1 VTATSKAQ
9 PLNVCHDGDCREI
22 LDQIRGSGL
31 QVQCVVT
38 SPPYWGLRRYL
49 PEAHPDSH
57 LELGQEALHDC
68 VGWATGAP
76 CGHCYVC
83 HLVAVLRGVR
93 EVLADDG
100 VVWLN
105 LGDTYVSGGG
115 SKITPQTGSEFA
127 DRQRGRE
134 VICRSPRKL
143 RSSGCDLAPKNLVG
157 IPWRVALAL
166 QADGWI
172 LRQDV
177 IWGKVA
183 PMPESVQDRCTK
195 SHEYVF
201 LLAKQQD
208 YFFDAA
214 AISEPATGKL
224 PGNIKHKYVDQAQ
237 VLAQHDD
244 QHLRTKQGLLNIGAR
259 QTRNRRSVWSIP
271 YQPFAGAHFATFP
284 KRLAELCILA
294 GTSSAGHCPE
304 CGRRAAPD
312 GATPCGCKAEPVP
325 DIVLDPFFGSG
336 TTGQAAQDL
345 GRSWMGIELNPN
357 YALLQSERTRQSAL
371 AL

>member
-1 VTATSKAQ
+1 M
-9 PLNVCHDGDCREI
+9 
-22 LDQIRGSGL
+22 

-115 SKITPQTGSEFA
+115 SQITPQTGSEFA

-237 VLAQHDD
+237 VLAQA
-244 QHLRTKQGLLNIGAR
+244 QAQLGLTLQPRSPTSCSIHSLAPGPPGRRPRIWGAR
-259 QTRNRRSVWSIP
+259 GSVSNSTR
-271 YQPFAGAHFATFP
+271 T
-284 KRLAELCILA
+284 
-294 GTSSAGHCPE
+294 
-304 CGRRAAPD
+304 
-312 GATPCGCKAEPVP
+312 TPCCKAREP
-325 DIVLDPFFGSG
+325 GSPPWRCK
-336 TTGQAAQDL
+336 TGRKPL
-345 GRSWMGIELNPN
+345 
-357 YALLQSERTRQSAL
+357 Y
-371 AL
+371 